1 MSIVR
6 NAKEEQNKGLRS
18 KGDGKYYELHHI
30 LPKSLFPNWKR
41 RKTNLVL
48 LTAKE
53 HYFVHE
59 LLYKI
64 YPSAEMASA
73 WFRLSTDKRR
83 KVTMREYE
91 RSRIEYSKWCSKT
104 RKGTGNPSFGK
115 VWYTNGKE
123 NVKSEACPEG
133 FVKGRVL
140 RKTFETVEDFLNYQ
154 KNGDRKFP
162 NMTRSEVMQQV
173 AKYRKSGGCG
183 WKLSEE
189 TRKKLS
195 ESHRGSKNGNFGIGN
210 QKGKKWYNNGV
221 VNKLS
226 FDKPEG
232 FTEGKL
238 VKNPNIRY
246 SSDLWICLE
255 TKEKHT
261 LKEWRSLGFPTG
273 NMYLQGTSK
282 GLHFKK
288 FV

>member
-18 KGDGKYYELHHI
+18 KRDGGYYELHHI
-30 LPKSLFPNWKR
+30 LPKSLFPNWR
-41 RKTNLVL
+41 QRKANLVL

-64 YPSAEMASA
+64 YPTVEMVSA

-91 RSRIEYSKWCSKT
+91 RSRIEFSKWCSKT
-104 RKGTGNPSFGK
+104 RKGARNQSFGK
-115 VWYTNGKE
+115 VWWTNGKE
-123 NVKSEACPEG
+123 NVKSEVCPDG

-140 RKTFETVEDFLNYQ
+140 RKTFKTVEDFLNYQ
-154 KNGDRKFP
+154 KNKNRMFP

-173 AKYRKSGGCG
+173 VKYKRGSG

-189 TRKKLS
+189 TRKKQS
-195 ESHRGSKNGNFGIGN
+195 ESHKGSKNGNFGVGN

-221 VNKLS
+221 INKLS

-232 FTEGKL
+232 FTEGKI
-238 VKNPNIRY
+238 VKNPNIHY

-261 LKEWRSLGFPTG
+261 LREWRSLGFPTS
-273 NMYLQGTSK
+273 NIHSRGTSK
-282 GLHFKK
+282 GFHFKR